1 MAIEFKYLAQI
12 ADESKK
18 LLDEF
23 VNKHLDKKG
32 VDVHDVM
39 TVVAQAS
46 GLVKNFVLDDGTPV
60 DQDEQRQLIKYIYG
74 MLVKE
79 ENNDWEEDPKLDII
93 LDAIYGLRN
102 GEFEIDLGK
111 KGKGCLPCCSS
122 VKVSVK
128 K

>member
-32 VDVHDVM
+32 VDVHDIM
-39 TVVAQAS
+39 TIVAQAS

-74 MLVKE
+74 MLVKD